1 MFDLG
6 NPEYQYLLI
15 LPIIVW
21 VAYLL
26 YKSWRKRTQ
35 EQLADSIL
43 FSQINPNQ
51 SNRKSV
57 LKQIIQFL
65 GLTAL
70 VIALINPRVGTRLE
84 TVTRK
89 GVDVVFA
96 IDVSKSMLAEDIA
109 PSRIL
114 KAKQI
119 LSKAI
124 DELVNDRIGIIVY
137 AGKAY
142 AQLPLTTDYAAA
154 KMFLKTIDTD
164 MVPTQGTDIG
174 NAVEMALSYF
184 ESGTEQNRALFI
196 ISDGESHEEGAI
208 EASQLASENGIIINS
223 IGLGTPQGGPIPIK
237 RNGVIKAYKKDA
249 EDNVVVTRMDP
260 EMLQQLALST
270 NGSFVDGTHTKETID
285 FIKSALAKM
294 EQVESETEL
303 FTDYEDQFQWFLGLA
318 LFFFV
323 LDFITPNRKT
333 QWLRKINL
341 FGNEVKE

>member
-1 MFDLG
+1 MFDLA
-6 NPEYQYLLI
+6 NPQYQYLLI
-15 LPIIVW
+15 LPIVVW
-21 VAYLL
+21 VFYMF
-26 YKSWRKRTQ
+26 YKSWRKRKQTD
-35 EQLADSIL
+35 LADSTL
-43 FSQINPNQ
+43 FAQINPNQ

-57 LKQIIQFL
+57 FRQVFQFL

-70 VIALINPRVGTRLE
+70 IIGLMNPKIGTRLE

-142 AQLPLTTDYAAA
+142 AQLPLTTDYTAA
-154 KMFLKTIDTD
+154 KMFLRTIDTD
-164 MVPTQGTDIG
+164 IVPTQGTDIG

-196 ISDGESHEEGAI
+196 LSDGESHEEGAI
-208 EASQLASENGIIINS
+208 EASQLASENGIIINA
-223 IGLGTPQGGPIPIK
+223 IGLGTLQGGPIPIK
-237 RNGVIKAYKKDA
+237 RNGIIKGYKKDRD
-249 EDNVVVTRMDP
+249 DNVVVTKMDP
-260 EMLQQLALST
+260 EMLQQLSLST
-270 NGSFVDGTHTKETID
+270 NGTFIDGIHTKESIE
-285 FIKSALAKM
+285 FIKNNIAKM
-294 EQVESETEL
+294 EQVESETEM
-303 FTDYEDQFQWFLGLA
+303 FTDYEDQFQWFLGFAL
-318 LFFFV
+318 LFFI

-333 QWLRKINL
+333 LWLRKIKL
-341 FGNEVKE
+341 FG